1 MGEVYKRGKI
11 YYVDVRV
18 GGKRLR
24 KRVGTSKKIAETALK
39 DLEVRAAK
47 GRFDLD
53 TPDGTLESVFNAY
66 LIHSAASHSPLTTTR
81 YREVL
86 ANFKRFLTL
95 HKPLLTRASQLTL
108 ADFDAY
114 KIWRKEVDPRTIPVG
129 QSAVKAYQS
138 SSKAT
143 PRTVNYEIK
152 TIRSVFRFG
161 VSRRLIDKNPTD
173 GVALLKITSKQ
184 EPRYL
189 NKSECQQLLDTADET
204 LHPIL
209 VTFLNTGLRLGEL
222 INLQWKDVD
231 LGRSVLRVREKE
243 SWKPKTGERDVPLN
257 DEMKALFRRLQK
269 KQESKDDYIFL
280 STRGEKLTGKLR
292 QRFENHAKRNGFTD
306 ITKIH
311 TLRHTFA
318 SHLVMNGVDL
328 PTVQKLLGHSDI
340 DTTMVYA
347 HLAPDHLAGAVH
359 KLSFGK

>member
-1 MGEVYKRGKI
+1 MGEIYKRGKI

-53 TPDGTLESVFNAY
+53 TPDGTLESVFKAY

-86 ANFKRFLTL
+86 ANFKRFLSLT
-95 HKPLLTRASQLTL
+95 KPQLTKASQLTL

-129 QSAVKAYQS
+129 PTVARAYQS

-184 EPRYL
+184 EPRFL
-189 NKSECQQLLDTADET
+189 TINECQQLLESADEF
-204 LHPIL
+204 LQPIL

-222 INLQWKDVD
+222 INLQWKDID
-231 LGRSVLRVREKE
+231 LARGILRVREKE

-257 DEMKALFRRLQK
+257 NEMKGLLRKFLK
-269 KQESKDDYIFL
+269 KQESKDSYIFL
-280 STRGEKLTGKLR
+280 NTRGEKLSGKLR
-292 QRFENHAKRNGFTD
+292 QRFENHAKRIGLKD
-306 ITKIH
+306 VTKIH

-328 PTVQKLLGHSDI
+328 PSVQKLLGHSDI